1 MKNVLMFL
9 VHENLQT
16 SHHGIFSYLSSEI
29 FPIRILPLSDA
40 PINLHLDLYEDP
52 E

>member
-1 MKNVLMFL
+1 MKNVLMLL

-29 FPIRILPLSDA
+29 FPITILSLSDT
-40 PINLHLDLYEDP
+40 PINLHLDLYEDAQ
-52 E
+52 